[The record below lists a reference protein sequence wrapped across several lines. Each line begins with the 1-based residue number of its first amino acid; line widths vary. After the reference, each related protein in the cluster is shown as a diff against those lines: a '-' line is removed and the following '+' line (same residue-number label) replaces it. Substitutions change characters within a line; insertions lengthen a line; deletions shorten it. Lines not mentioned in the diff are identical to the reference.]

1 MDKDIY
7 SELALVL
14 GKEQIKINEP
24 MSMYTSFKVGG
35 KADFLVEPNTAK
47 EVADVVYTRKQHL
60 PPYYVIGNGSN
71 LLVGDKGYRGV
82 IIHISTKLSSIFI
95 EKKKE
100 SNSYTVTAESGI
112 LLSKL
117 SHEIAMN
124 ELTGFEFAAGIPGSL
139 GGAITMNAGAY
150 DGQMKDCVIG
160 ATVIDEQGDIVYLN
174 KEQLLFG
181 YRMSA
186 IQKRGLI
193 VLSATFE
200 LVKGDKDTIFNKIND
215 LNSRR
220 KEKQPL
226 EYPSAGSAFKRPTGY
241 YAGKL
246 IMDSGL
252 RGFRIGD
259 IMVSTKHCGFIVNVG
274 QGTAKDVRRVIEH
287 VIHTV
292 DDKFGVILEPEI
304 RFLGEF

>member
-47 EVADVVYTRKQHL
+47 EVADVVSLCKKQQI
-60 PPYYVIGNGSN
+60 PYYVIGNGSN

-220 KEKQPL
+220 KGKQPL